1 MSEMIIPIG
10 LDIETSTNNTLSG
23 VIIQIGV
30 AFYKNNEIYSEQ
42 WSVKYPISYWNNDN
56 WSLESSQVHNISK
69 QYLDQ
74 SSNNIEELD
83 AILYNYLK
91 SLNSEA
97 IFIPVGFNVGS
108 YDLMFIKKEMPKLHS
123 ILSHR
128 TIELNT
134 LFLIQ
139 SKKGDYINRNWSEK
153 KKHTINKIIAKLGE
167 NKLHS
172 AGFDAL
178 LALHILEEFSLSNN
192 GKQ

>member
-69 QYLDQ
+69 QHLDQ
-74 SSNNIEELD
+74 SSNKIQELD

-123 ILSHR
+123 ILSYR

-139 SKKGDYINRNWSEK
+139 SKKGDYININWSEK

-167 NKLHS
+167 DKLHS
-172 AGFDAL
+172 AGFDAM

-192 GKQ
+192 GNQ